1 MALIRANTSGGGGG
15 GLQVKDSGVLNTT
28 SNYGTVSAR
37 SITFNETFT
46 TAPTVY
52 ARPSSSG
59 AQAARNQYNLCGIY
73 NVTTTGFTL
82 NIDQLYEGGAGAIN
96 IEWVAIQ

>member
-1 MALIRANTSGGGGG
+1 MFQRALSGSGGG

-28 SNYGTVSAR
+28 SNYSTVSTR
-37 SITFNETFT
+37 SITFNETFS

-52 ARPSSSG
+52 ARPCSTG
-59 AQAARNQYNLCGIY
+59 AQALRNKYNLCGVY
-73 NVTTTGFTL
+73 DVTTTGFTL
-82 NIDQLYEGGAGAIN
+82 NIDQLYETGSGAID